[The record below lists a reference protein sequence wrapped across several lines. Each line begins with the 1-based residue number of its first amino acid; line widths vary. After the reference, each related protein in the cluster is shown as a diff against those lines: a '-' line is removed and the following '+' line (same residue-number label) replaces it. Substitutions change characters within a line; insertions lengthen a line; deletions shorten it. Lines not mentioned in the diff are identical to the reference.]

1 MLYGRQPERQR
12 IEHLVGNLTD
22 GNPGL
27 LVIRGEAGAGK
38 SVLLDHAA
46 SCAGDAVQ
54 VLRGYGVQGEAELP
68 FAALHQLLRPLLD
81 RMDDLPGPQAAA
93 LRSAFGLMPSE
104 QVDRMLVGL
113 GTLTLLSEAAD
124 ERPLLCL
131 VDDAHWL
138 DKPSADTLWF
148 VAGRLVAER
157 IGLIFAARDEQPIQ
171 FPAAPEVRLT
181 GLDTA
186 AAAALLTES
195 HPDLTGDVVRRV
207 IDETSANPL
216 ALIEL
221 PAALSAAQRAGVEP
235 LPGPLPL
242 PERLQKI
249 YQVQLE
255 NLPAATRAI
264 LLLSAAEES
273 SDLAVVLRAAGAR
286 GLDVAC
292 LHPAEAAGL
301 VRTEDSV
308 SGRRIVF
315 RHPLLR
321 AAAYR
326 SASLSERIE
335 AHRCL
340 AQVLDP
346 ELDADRRAW
355 HLAASATGPDDRIAA
370 ALDHCGERAL
380 QRGGPATAATA
391 FEKAAWLTAA
401 PSERARRLSA
411 AAQAAN
417 LAGHPARAERLVE
430 QSDRMSTDL
439 VVQAHNRR
447 LRASMAFD
455 RGSPVSTHQLL
466 LAEIDKVATA
476 DSELAALMLFD
487 AVKNAWFANDRD
499 WSRQAIHA
507 LRALVLPP
515 DSPHRSAVRVVL
527 DLSDRLEVLTD
538 GQPLGLPAAYDE
550 GAADQNR
557 SPVELVLQ
565 AAADLSLADDDAA
578 LAAAETAV
586 RACRTGGQVGLLVLS
601 LQILATVEML
611 TGRYRYALA
620 NATEGLEL
628 STVLGQQNR
637 ACHFEAVLAW
647 LEAVAGKEESCRRL
661 ATSALGHAEV
671 HRVTPVVAIGRWAL
685 CLLDLGIGHPDS
697 ALEQPTFRDAGTSEH
712 PLVSVLQTPDLIEA
726 AARTGRPDE
735 VRDRLAKLS
744 AWATDSG
751 RPAARAVDLR
761 CRALVANDEK
771 TAGDLYRAALDLH
784 DEASRAGQPRPFDR
798 ARTQLLYGE
807 WLRRQRRRTEAR
819 VPLRAAADTF
829 DQLGASPWSERAGN
843 ELRAAGDTSRT
854 TQPAPLADLTPQ
866 ELQVIRLA
874 REGASNREI
883 GAQLF
888 LSPRTVAYHLQK
900 VFRKLSI
907 RSRVELAQL
916 SFTEPPDKPPGLA

>member
-1 MLYGRQPERQR
+1 MLFGREPERQR
-12 IEHLVGNLTD
+12 IEHLVGNLLD
-22 GNPGL
+22 GTPGL
-27 LVIRGEAGAGK
+27 LVIRGEAGVGK
-38 SVLLDHAA
+38 SVLLGHAA

-68 FAALHQLLRPLLD
+68 FAALHQLLRPLLGHI
-81 RMDDLPGPQAAA
+81 DDLPGPQADA
-93 LRSAFGLMPSE
+93 LRSAFGLLPSD

-113 GTLTLLSEAAD
+113 GALTLLSEAAD

-148 VAGRLVAER
+148 VAGRLMAER
-157 IGLIFAARDEQPIQ
+157 IGLIVAVRDEQPIP
-171 FPAAPEVRLT
+171 FPAAPEVRLA
-181 GLDTA
+181 GLDPA
-186 AAAALLTES
+186 AAAALLTQR
-195 HPDLTGDVVRRV
+195 HPELTGDVVRRV

-221 PAALSAAQRAGVEP
+221 PTALSAAQRAGIEP
-235 LPGPLPL
+235 LAGPLPL
-242 PERLQKI
+242 PERLQKV
-249 YQVQLE
+249 YQVQLD
-255 NLPAATRAI
+255 NLPSETRAI

-273 SDLAVVLRAAGAR
+273 SDLAVVLRAADAR
-286 GLDVAC
+286 GLDATS

-301 VRTEDSV
+301 VRTEDAV

-326 SASLSERIE
+326 SATVSERID

-340 AQVLDP
+340 AQALDP

-355 HLAASATGPDDRIAA
+355 HLAASVTGPDDRIAA
-370 ALDHCGERAL
+370 ELDHCGERAL
-380 QRGGPATAATA
+380 QRGGPATASTA
-391 FEKAAWLTAA
+391 FEKAAWLTAST
-401 PSERARRLSA
+401 SERARRLSA

-417 LAGHPARAERLVE
+417 LAGHPARAERLAE
-430 QSDRMSTDL
+430 RSDRLTADL
-439 VVQAHNRR
+439 VVRAHNRR

-455 RGSPVSTHQLL
+455 RGSPASTHRLL
-466 LAEIDKVATA
+466 LTEIGKVATA
-476 DSELAALMLFD
+476 DPELAALMLFD
-487 AVKNAWFANDRD
+487 AVKNAWFANDRV
-499 WSRQAIHA
+499 WSREAIRALHA
-507 LRALVLPP
+507 LALPT
-515 DSPHRSAVRVVL
+515 DSPQRSAVRVVL
-527 DLSDRLEVLTD
+527 DLSDRLEVLTE
-538 GQPLGLPAAYDE
+538 GEPVGLPAGYD
-550 GAADQNR
+550 GTTDHSR

-586 RACRTGGQVGLLVLS
+586 QVCRTGGQIGLLVLS

-611 TGRYRYALA
+611 TGRYRSARA

-637 ACHFEAVLAW
+637 VCHFEAVLAW
-647 LEAVAGKEESCRRL
+647 LEAVAGKEDCGRRL

-685 CLLDLGIGHPDS
+685 CLLDLGAGHPDQ
-697 ALEQPTFRDAGTSEH
+697 ALAQPTFRDAGASEH
-712 PLVSVLQTPDLIEA
+712 PMMSVLQTPDLIEA
-726 AARTGRPDE
+726 AARTGRHDE
-735 VRDRLAKLS
+735 VRDRLARLS
-744 AWATDSG
+744 AWAADSG
-751 RPAARAVDLR
+751 RPAAHAVDLR
-761 CRALVANDEK
+761 CRALLADEP
-771 TAGDLYRAALDLH
+771 TAGDLYREALDMH
-784 DEASRAGQPRPFDR
+784 DEATRSGQPRPFDR

-807 WLRRQRRRTEAR
+807 WLRRQRRLAEAR

-829 DQLGASPWSERAGN
+829 DQLGAAPWSERASN
-843 ELRAAGDTSRT
+843 ELRAAGGTGRT
-854 TQPAPLADLTPQ
+854 AQPAPLADLTPQ

-874 REGASNREI
+874 RVGASNREI

-916 SFTEPPDKPPGLA
+916 QFTEPPDHPPDLA